1 MTYAV
6 GFLLETGLVFASDS
20 RTHAGVD
27 QVSTFSKMAVFER
40 PEDRLLVLLSAGNLA
55 VTQAVV
61 SILNGAI
68 DEDNGR
74 DGLLDAP
81 DMFAAAR
88 VVGAAL
94 REVHRIDAK
103 YLKEHDARFRA
114 TFIFGG
120 QIRGETPRLFLIY
133 TAGNFIEATADT
145 PYFQI
150 GETKYGKP
158 IIDRVITWNST
169 LTEAAKCALLSFD
182 ATMRSNISV
191 GPPFDLLCC
200 RRDSLKAGR
209 KLRIDGD
216 EAYFTY
222 LHKHWAD
229 GLRGVFDR
237 LHDPDWAL

>member
-6 GFLLETGLVFASDS
+6 GFLLDTGLVFASDS

-61 SILNGAI
+61 SILNEAI
-68 DEDNGR
+68 DEEGGR
-74 DGLLDAP
+74 NNLLDAP

-94 REVHRIDAK
+94 REVHRTDAK
-103 YLKEHDARFRA
+103 YLKEHNAKFHA

-191 GPPFDLLCC
+191 GPPFDLLCYG
-200 RRDSLKAGR
+200 RDSLKAGR
-209 KLRIDGD
+209 KLLIDGD
-216 EAYFTY
+216 DAYLTY
-222 LHKHWAD
+222 LHKHWAE
-229 GLRGVFDR
+229 GLRGIFDR
-237 LHDPDWAL
+237 LHDPDWSF

>member
-40 PEDRLLVLLSAGNLA
+40 PGDRLLVLLSAGNLA

-61 SILNGAI
+61 SNLNEAI
-68 DEDNGR
+68 DED
-74 DGLLDAP
+74 DGHGSLLDAP
-81 DMFAAAR
+81 DLFAAAR

-103 YLKEHDARFRA
+103 YLKEHDARFHA
-114 TFIFGG
+114 TFVFGG
-120 QIRGETPRLFLIY
+120 QIRGEAPRLFLIY
-133 TAGNFIEATADT
+133 TAGNFIEATNDT

-158 IIDRVITWNST
+158 IIDRVITGNST
-169 LTEAAKCALLSFD
+169 LNEAVKCALLSFD

-191 GPPFDLLCC
+191 GPPFDLLCY
-200 RRDSLKAGR
+200 RRDSLEAGR
-209 KLRIDGD
+209 KLRIGGD
-216 EAYFTY
+216 DAYFTY
-222 LHKHWAD
+222 LHEHWAE
-229 GLRGVFDR
+229 GLRGVFDG
-237 LHDPDWAL
+237 LNDPDWAL